1 MSLLKSLQILVTG
14 ADIYWVP
21 AAHPRVCRLVNE
33 LVLEEESD
41 DDGNSG
47 NARHF
52 KLYLAAMQE
61 AVADRFSIGGFVNGL
76 SRDRF

>member
-61 AVADRFSIGGFVNGL
+61 AVADRFSIVV
-76 SRDRF
+76 S